1 MAKDKN
7 DFSIFDTPYQT
18 QPPKGAAEG
27 PIDYGRASG
36 VAQEAFNDP
45 LGVLP
50 PDAKQHNIGPR
61 GGEG

>member
-1 MAKDKN
+1 MAKEN
-7 DFSIFDTPYQT
+7 DFSNFDTPYMV

-27 PIDYGRASG
+27 GIDYGKASG
-36 VAQEAFNDP
+36 IAKDAFRDP

-50 PDAKQHNIGPR
+50 PDAKQKNIGPS

>member
-1 MAKDKN
+1 MAKNKDYFTN
-7 DFSIFDTPYQT
+7 FDTPYMV

-27 PIDYGRASG
+27 PIEYGKVTSIP
-36 VAQEAFNDP
+36 EANDP

-50 PDAKQHNIGPR
+50 EDAKQHNIGPR